1 MEEQQK
7 EKIISVAGKNAKSLW
22 TLTTKTFD
30 LEKKLVKEENVLL
43 STSQISKIRIAHCY
57 GENLYN
63 FRHGKIIELQLN
75 DAFITYQLKRPNFKG
90 GQNV

>member
-1 MEEQQK
+1 MEQEK
-7 EKIISVAGKNAKSLW
+7 EKIISVAGRNAKSLW
-22 TLTTKTFD
+22 TLTTKHFD
-30 LEKKLVKEENVLL
+30 LEKKLVKEEKLLL

-75 DAFITYQLKRPNFKG
+75 DAFVTYQLTRPNHKG
-90 GQNV
+90 EDNV